1 METVVVSRRI
11 HTKVGF
17 LNGLEEGIPDLSL
30 FLGMY
35 ARKEALFSS
44 QIEVTQATLKD
55 IFNPTL
61 APIASRDI
69 AGAIDNVNTVFLAVE
84 AIRSAEGGPLCMLL
98 LRKVHRVL
106 LEHSRG
112 KDKNLGEFRAIQNW
126 IGSTSCMFKTASF
139 VPPSPEDMS
148 RALAD

>member
-1 METVVVSRRI
+1 MQCRSVRSGQWRRNLAGDKAYFSLLPTLLPPNRPIRIDVETVVVSCRI

-17 LNGLEEGIPDLSL
+17 LNGLEKGIPDLSL

-44 QIEVTQATLKD
+44 QIEGTQTTLKD

-69 AGAIDNVNTVFLAVE
+69 AGAIDNVNTVFFAVE
-84 AIRSAEGGPLCMLL
+84 AIRSAEGVPLCMRLL
-98 LRKVHRVL
+98 HKVHRVL
-106 LEHSRG
+106 LEHS
-112 KDKNLGEFRAIQNW
+112 
-126 IGSTSCMFKTASF
+126 
-139 VPPSPEDMS
+139 
-148 RALAD
+148 

>member
-84 AIRSAEGGPLCMLL
+84 AIRSAEG
-98 LRKVHRVL
+98 VL
-106 LEHSRG
+106 FVCFCYVRCIEYSLSIAEEKTRTSESFERY
-112 KDKNLGEFRAIQNW
+112 K
-126 IGSTSCMFKTASF
+126 IGL
-139 VPPSPEDMS
+139 VPPAACLKRP
-148 RALAD
+148 RLFLRVRRI